1 MKTTDNDV
9 DKITNQREMKKIL
22 DAVKEDLKLK
32 EKNKFKDCGF
42 DDEKEKPL
50 LNLDSKNLNNPELGM
65 QYYQQQFLGDCW
77 LIAAFGILNKK
88 PELIDN
94 MILADFGKG

>member
-32 EKNKFKDCGF
+32 EKEKFKDCGF
-42 DDEKEKPL
+42 YDEKEKPL
-50 LNLDSKNLNNPELGM
+50 LNLDSKNINNPENTNEK
-65 QYYQQQFLGDCW
+65 DKEKSNEDS
-77 LIAAFGILNKK
+77 LNKEK
-88 PELIDN
+88 KENLKTRTN
-94 MILADFGKG
+94 